1 MTAALGEGVAPSAPH
16 LGRRPATEGMAGSIR
31 LDTLKPGTHAIT
43 LHVYSSTTLQREA
56 QTVIVTLP

>member
-1 MTAALGEGVAPSAPH
+1 
-16 LGRRPATEGMAGSIR
+16 MAGSIR